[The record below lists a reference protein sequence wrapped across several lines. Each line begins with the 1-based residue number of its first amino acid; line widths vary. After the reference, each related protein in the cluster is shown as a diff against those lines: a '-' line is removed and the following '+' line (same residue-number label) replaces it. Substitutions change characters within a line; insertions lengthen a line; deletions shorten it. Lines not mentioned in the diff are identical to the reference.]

1 MKSFAKVLLCAATL
15 VLLGAGCATRPP
27 HEDASD
33 PLQPV
38 NRAVYTFNDYFDRGL
53 LKPVARQYVRFVPN
67 AARTGVR
74 NVFNNLAEPVTIVND
89 VLQGK
94 GGQAAGDTMRFGF
107 NTIFGVLG
115 LLDVATG
122 WGLERHR
129 EDFGQTFA
137 TWGFGEG
144 WYVVLPFLGPS
155 TVRDGLGLV
164 PEWPLRP
171 IPYLVDDLA
180 TRYGIYALGAVSL
193 RADLLSASD
202 VLDTGALDPYLQVR
216 EAYRQKRW
224 SDIHDGN
231 PPEPD
236 FFDSELFKDDSDV
249 PPP

>member
-1 MKSFAKVLLCAATL
+1 
-15 VLLGAGCATRPP
+15 
-27 HEDASD
+27 
-33 PLQPV
+33 
-38 NRAVYTFNDYFDRGL
+38 
-53 LKPVARQYVRFVPN
+53 
-67 AARTGVR
+67 VR
-74 NVFNNLAEPVTIVND
+74 NAFNNLAEPVTIVNG

-107 NTIFGVLG
+107 NTIFGVFG

-144 WYVVLPFLGPS
+144 WYLVLPFLGPS

-171 IPYLVDDLA
+171 VPYLVDDTA
-180 TRYGIYALGAVSL
+180 TRYGIYALGVVSL
-193 RADLLSASD
+193 RADLLTASD

-216 EAYRQKRW
+216 EAYRQRRW

-236 FFDSELFKDDSDV
+236 FFDSELFKDDSDA